1 MPALD
6 RDRLAT
12 AQLPAGRTGRAG
24 VTFHRPPLW
33 NKLRLVVLIVLIHD
47 QGTAHGLAC
56 DPRLCDR
63 GNDDS
68 ISSGSDMGPDRLLA
82 GWALTVSLGV

>member
-1 MPALD
+1 
-6 RDRLAT
+6 
-12 AQLPAGRTGRAG
+12 
-24 VTFHRPPLW
+24 
-33 NKLRLVVLIVLIHD
+33 VLIHD